1 MSWSVYRI
9 FERPGRDMLSMMS
22 TPRLLRLAW
31 IFVASAVVAALSLPA
46 LSAPAPAKPQV
57 ATGFVLNGKA
67 ARGKAI
73 FQQRCAICHG
83 DKGDGKSA
91 VAQVSRV
98 KPRDFTNGQIM
109 ATITDRELYLAVRD
123 GGPAVGKS
131 AQMLGFSG
139 ILSEQEIRDVAAF
152 VRSLA
157 RR

>member
-1 MSWSVYRI
+1 VISP
-9 FERPGRDMLSMMS
+9 RPLSI
-22 TPRLLRLAW
+22 RLAR
-31 IFVASAVVAALSLPA
+31 IFVASAAGAVLSIPVF
-46 LSAPAPAKPQV
+46 SAPAPAKPNPQV

-73 FQQRCAICHG
+73 FQQRCAVCHG
-83 DKGDGKSA
+83 DKGDGRSA

-139 ILSEQEIRDVAAF
+139 ILSEREIRDVAAF